1 MFSDEYLDYWGAA
14 YVAARLSERGIF
26 FQEFLA
32 DPRGYLKTVRLPC
45 ARLCVASGFR
55 PLLPRQKRVARTF
68 WKRWAPHATR
78 IVPAI
83 PKRQENR
90 LLAEAEDANP

>member
-1 MFSDEYLDYWGAA
+1 MFSDEYLDHWGAA
-14 YVAARLSERGIF
+14 YVAAHLRERGIF

-55 PLLPRQKRVARTF
+55 PLLPRQKRVAQTLQ
-68 WKRWAPHATR
+68 KRWALEPDGGGSATGEPDETR
-78 IVPAI
+78 ALV
-83 PKRQENR
+83 
-90 LLAEAEDANP
+90 EAEDSNP